1 MNNEPPEPASLP
13 TPAPAEGLVLVINA
27 GSSSPMAAISSAAG
41 PPPPLWGDQ
50 RPGNGAAGALAAFL
64 ALGRG
69 RWPVVLNQGYRF
81 ASAKQDG
88 VSEVR

>member
-1 MNNEPPEPASLP
+1 
-13 TPAPAEGLVLVINA
+13 VLVINA
-27 GSSSPMAAISSAAG
+27 GSSSPMAALSSAAG
-41 PPPPLWGDQ
+41 TSHWGDQ
-50 RPGNGAAGALAAFL
+50 RPGNGAGALAVFL

-69 RWPVVLNQGYRF
+69 RWPVVLNQWCRF

>member
-1 MNNEPPEPASLP
+1 MNIERPELASLP
-13 TPAPAEGLVLVINA
+13 TPVPPEGLVLVINA
-27 GSSSPMAAISSAAG
+27 GSSSPMAALSRAAG
-41 PPPPLWGDQ
+41 TSLWRDQ

>member
-1 MNNEPPEPASLP
+1 MNIERPELASLP
-13 TPAPAEGLVLVINA
+13 TPAPPEGLVLVINA
-27 GSSSPMAAISSAAG
+27 GSSSPMAALSSAAG
-41 PPPPLWGDQ
+41 TPLWGDQ
-50 RPGNGAAGALAAFL
+50 RPGNGAGALAAFL

-69 RWPVVLNQGYRF
+69 RWPVVLNQWCRF